1 MIARENERMR
11 LEKEANGSVKE
22 DDEDLE
28 NEEASQDEDEEFKEF
43 VSAELA
49 TIIQRNDPVK
59 EGRSG
64 TKRVTT
70 GAVQDLQLSKV
81 NSSKQNK

>member
-59 EGRSG
+59 EGHSG